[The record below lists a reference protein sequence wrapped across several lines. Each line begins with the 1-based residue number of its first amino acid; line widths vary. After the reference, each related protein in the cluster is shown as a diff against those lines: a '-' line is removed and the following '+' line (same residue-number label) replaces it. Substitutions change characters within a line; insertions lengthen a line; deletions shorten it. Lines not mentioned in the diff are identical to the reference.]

1 MKISTGN
8 FAASPHRRVPR
19 SHFPKIV
26 RLKQGMRSL
35 ARAFDFL
42 YLFINSGAT
51 NTDLLLVFPSAK
63 PVGVGESSRR
73 LIVKGERSGL
83 RTQIAGTASVS
94 WCTFL
99 IVIFKPRGHQLS
111 DIPPY
116 PTFVRRLRAHPS
128 S

>member
-26 RLKQGMRSL
+26 RLKQGMRPL
-35 ARAFDFL
+35 ARDFDFL

-63 PVGVGESSRR
+63 PVGVGESSQHS
-73 LIVKGERSGL
+73 ICKGRQSGL
-83 RTQIAGTASVS
+83 QTRIAMTESATIGIIDFFMAT
-94 WCTFL
+94 
-99 IVIFKPRGHQLS
+99 
-111 DIPPY
+111 
-116 PTFVRRLRAHPS
+116 
-128 S
+128 